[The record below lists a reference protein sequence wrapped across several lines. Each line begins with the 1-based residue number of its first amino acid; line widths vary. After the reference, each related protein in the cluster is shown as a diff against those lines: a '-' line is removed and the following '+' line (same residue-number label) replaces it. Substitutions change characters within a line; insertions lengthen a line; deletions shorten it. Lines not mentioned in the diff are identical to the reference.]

1 MSIVL
6 TLPDGSERTVPAGST
21 ALDVALTIGPRLAQ
35 DAVGAELAGRRIDLR
50 EPLREGGPFKLFTT
64 RSPEAGEFV
73 RHSAEHVLADAVTRR
88 APCRPGRGTCRRGR
102 ARER

>member
-50 EPLREGGPFKLFTT
+50 EPLREGGPFKLCLLYT
-64 RSPEAGEFV
+64 SDA
-73 RHSAEHVLADAVTRR
+73 AD
-88 APCRPGRGTCRRGR
+88 
-102 ARER
+102 E